1 MKIYPRQRTFFLLLI
16 AILLSMQ
23 AHSQKLIESRQSS
36 YYSYIYK
43 LADKEAKKIYKNDLD
58 KIEPSLFHTL
68 VDYFPTDSQYVDNL
82 TKGHYL
88 KTFADKNQQRF
99 SITTVQDF
107 DVFVLNNNNDL
118 CVQVYDL
125 HGNIIQNATVNI
137 GIKRLHFD
145 KKTQSYIDQKT
156 NRKGLLKVR
165 VNDFT
170 AYHNLARQYN
180 NSGIKRTTQ
189 MIVYNAP
196 VKYVWLPVRYVV
208 KLPVDGVK
216 SIVKGY
222 PQGVIYH
229 TNFFFKR
236 TFRKVASVFDD
247 SYRDRYYKGYIVFNK
262 PKYHVGDTVK
272 FKAFVVTKKGKPVN
286 ESVDVVLHGK
296 KRIELEKLNPY
307 NEGGY
312 AGELFLHDSLQL
324 QLDRSYQLS
333 LEINRR
339 ERLISGNFRY
349 EDYELS
355 KTKLSLRLDN
365 SKQYKNHAVKMFVK
379 GTDENDLN
387 LLDAR
392 IQVLA
397 KSDKISKYF
406 DNHVFI
412 PDTLSYFEKK
422 LEPAGETEVLVPD
435 SLFPKANF
443 DYELIVRLLT
453 SDNEA
458 ISESKSVNYFYDSEK
473 FDIDVQTDSILFRF
487 NKNGLSAPVSVRV
500 TANDN
505 FGNKT
510 EVFYGSTPCK
520 VELEPFF
527 ASYTVTSDSLS
538 KTINISSKS
547 SLFQCYSERTADS
560 VFIIAENPRKIPFVY
575 TVYKKNNEQSRGYSD
590 SLNIAKKIT
599 TKQNYFVSVRYLW
612 GGKIQEQTYR
622 IPFNDRKLNIS
633 VKQPKI
639 VYPGQKS
646 KIDILVTDVEGKP
659 VEGVD
664 LTAYSLTRK
673 FNYSP
678 PVLPDFMKNRGNKAV
693 INNFHFED
701 FNFKTGGFNLDYET
715 WELLAGLDSIEYYR
729 FIYPGNSVYRF
740 EYPAL
745 DSLTQFAPFVVSKGE
760 ILPIHVIYVDNNPV
774 YFSWSNFTQPYSF
787 KVNSGYHQVKLRT
800 SFKSITIDSL
810 YFSHGKKLIFSLND
824 DFKAANVHIRDG
836 KPELS
841 EFEQRLLYRYIFP
854 YRNNFGEKYA
864 YLYQN
869 GDAQFLKPELKR
881 EHNFAGPVI
890 GNLSFNEIDGFTTHF
905 NHEPFFEYEFTP
917 GLLKMRSINS
927 KEYPRYLKQY
937 QQKHNLADVVLT
949 KDSLYRQ
956 WENYLNIKRYSTAR
970 YRYPRSTTAGHGEL
984 EYSFTKDSKTS
995 TQQPLNMLVFK
1006 YDNPEFIRVYP
1017 GQISDVHELIEGYY
1031 RLLFF
1036 YAGAKYQTIDS
1047 VFVQPNGLNH
1057 YEFKQP
1063 PVLEKDSFSISVSK
1077 LIEETIFKSAPY
1089 YQEEEKELK
1098 QIYNHYQQQFQYF
1111 GDGEVIEGYVLEEGT
1126 GEPIPGVSIVVKGTT
1141 YGTISNIDGYFS
1153 IKVPRNY
1160 HTLVYSFVGF
1170 DTEERQIGQDDV
1182 SNVSMTASQL
1192 GLDEVVVIGYGIQ
1205 RKSSLT
1211 ASVSTVSPGLLKGIP
1226 GVSGNISQVLQG
1238 KLSGVDISYN
1248 EKSESTKITI
1258 RGSST
1263 VSFDKPPLYI
1273 INGNIYN
1280 GDISKL
1286 DPNLIQNIQVL
1297 KDAEATALYGARAA
1311 NGVVIIETGGS
1322 AFKEAPNHGVNGAD
1336 YDAAF
1341 LEAASQASSI
1351 RENFSDY
1358 AFWQPRLIT
1367 DKNGK
1372 ASFDVTFPDDVTSWE
1387 TFYLAMN
1394 GKKQSG
1400 QVRDLVKSYKPLMAQ
1415 LAVPR
1420 FLVQS
1425 DTTFAIGKALNYS
1438 PDSVLITTKFELDD
1452 KSVFKKVRY
1461 VSNSVLDTIPVVAGV
1476 DSLSL
1481 KYFLEKE
1488 DGYFDGEIRTI
1499 PVYPLGL
1506 EKTKGSFYV
1515 LDKDTSVNL
1524 SFDTALGNATVYAR
1538 ADELNVIED
1547 EIIHLKQ
1554 YRYNCNE
1561 QLASKLKALLAE
1573 KTIYEFQKKKF
1584 EGDNDIEKLIRQ
1596 LKKDQ
1601 KENGLWGWW
1610 KDSDEKL
1617 WISLHVLEALLNAE
1631 KSGYQVETDK
1641 DKLSGNLIWEFQ
1653 NTRNLDSGIKILT
1666 VLKLLGAQVDY
1677 KKYMADL
1684 EKTKKPNFNEMLQL
1698 MTLKQ
1703 TCDIHFD
1710 TDTLKHYQ
1718 KSTMFGNIYYGD
1730 DSSQST
1736 LLVNNIQNT
1745 LLAYRILKTDSV
1757 GNASKLGKIRNYF
1770 FESRKNGYWQ
1780 NTFESAQIIE
1790 TILPDLLG
1798 NQPNVVKPVLQIKGD
1813 VVKTV
1818 TEFPFEMEVTPTQ
1831 NLDVIKT
1838 GSFPVYLTCYQKYW
1852 DKAPKVNKSDFEI
1865 TTHFDDNFSS
1875 ILKAGE
1881 EVSLTAKVKV
1891 KHDAQYIMINI
1902 PIPGGCS
1909 YADKRNY
1916 FKNESHRE
1924 YFKNETAVFCE
1935 YLPEGEYSFEVK
1947 LIPRYTGNY
1956 TLNPAKAELM
1966 YFPTFF
1972 GNNEVRK
1979 VRILK

>member
-1 MKIYPRQRTFFLLLI
+1 MKIYPLQHTFLLSLF
-16 AILLSMQ
+16 ATLLCMQ
-23 AHSQKLIESRQSS
+23 AHSQKLIDSRQSS

-43 LADKEAKKIYKNDLD
+43 LTDREAERIYKNDLD
-58 KIEPSLFHTL
+58 KVEASFFHTL
-68 VDYFPTDSQYVDNL
+68 VDSFPTDNQYVGIL
-82 TKGHYL
+82 TKGYYL
-88 KTFADKNQQRF
+88 KTYADKNQQHF
-99 SITTVQDF
+99 YVTTVQDF
-107 DVFVLNNNNDL
+107 DVFILNNNTDL

-125 HGNIIQNATVNI
+125 EGNIIPGARVSV
-137 GIKRLHFD
+137 GLKHLHFD
-145 KKTQSYIDQKT
+145 EKTQSYIDRKS

-170 AYHNLARQYN
+170 AYYNLVRQYN
-180 NSGIKRTTQ
+180 NSGIKRTSRKV
-189 MIVYNAP
+189 VYNAP
-196 VKYVWLPVRYVV
+196 VKYVWLPIRYVV

-216 SIVKGY
+216 SIVTGY
-222 PQGVIYH
+222 PQGAIYH
-229 TNFFFKR
+229 TKSFFER

-286 ESVDVVLHGK
+286 EPVDVILYGK

-312 AGELFLHDSLQL
+312 AGKFFLHDSLQL

-333 LEINRR
+333 LEINKW

-365 SKQYKNHAVKMFVK
+365 EDQYKSRSAKMFVK

-397 KSDKISKYF
+397 KSRKVSKYF
-406 DNHVFI
+406 GQHVFI

-422 LEPAGETEVLVPD
+422 LEPDDETEVLIPD

-443 DYELIVRLLT
+443 EYDLVVRLLT
-453 SDNEA
+453 SDNET
-458 ISESKSVNYFYDSEK
+458 ISESKRVNYYYNSEK

-487 NKNGLSAPVSVRV
+487 SKNGLSTPTSVNI
-500 TANDN
+500 TADDN
-505 FGNKT
+505 FGNKS
-510 EVFYGSTPCK
+510 EIFRGSMPCK
-520 VELEPFF
+520 IQLEPFY
-527 ASYTVTSDSLS
+527 ASYTITSDSLFE
-538 KTINISSKS
+538 TIDISSES

-560 VFIIAENPRKIPFVY
+560 VFIVAENPRKIPFVY
-575 TVYKKNNEQSRGYSD
+575 TVYKKNSEQSRGYSD
-590 SLNIAKKIT
+590 SLSIAQKTT

-633 VKQPKI
+633 VTQPKI

-646 KIDILVTDVEGKP
+646 KIDVLVTDVEGKP

-673 FNYSP
+673 FHYSP
-678 PVLPDFMKNRGNKAV
+678 PVLPDFTKIRKNKTV

-701 FNFKTGGFNLDYET
+701 FGFNSDNFDLDYKT
-715 WELLAGLDSIEYYR
+715 WKLLAGLDSIEYYR
-729 FIYPGNSVYRF
+729 FIYPGNSIYRF
-740 EYPAL
+740 EYPAD
-745 DSLTQFAPFVVSKGE
+745 DSLTQFAPFVVSRGE

-787 KVNSGYHQVKLRT
+787 KIDSGYHHVKLRT
-800 SFKSITIDSL
+800 NFKSITIDSL
-810 YFSHGKKLIFSLND
+810 YFSHGKKLIYSLND
-824 DFKAANVHIRDG
+824 DLKTANIHIRDE

-841 EFEQRLLYRYIFP
+841 EVEQRLLYRYIFP

-869 GDAQFLKPELKR
+869 GDVQFLNPELKR
-881 EHNFAGPVI
+881 QHNFAGPVA
-890 GNLSFNEIDGFTTHF
+890 GNLSFNEIDGFSTHF
-905 NHEPFFEYEFTP
+905 NHEPFFEYEFTT
-917 GLLKMRSINS
+917 GLLKMRSIDP

-956 WENYLNIKRYSTAR
+956 WENYLDVKRYSTAR
-970 YRYPRSTTAGHGEL
+970 YRYPRSTTTGHGEL
-984 EYSFTKDSKTS
+984 IYSFKKDSKTS
-995 TQQPLNMLVFK
+995 AQQPLNMLVFK
-1006 YDNPEFIRVYP
+1006 YDNPEFLRVYP
-1017 GQISDVHELIEGYY
+1017 GRISEIQELNEGYY

-1047 VFVQPNGLNH
+1047 VFVQPNGLNY
-1057 YEFKQP
+1057 YEFQQP
-1063 PVLEKDSFSISVSK
+1063 PVLEKDSFSTSVSK
-1077 LIEETIFKSAPY
+1077 LIEETIFKTAPY

-1098 QIYNHYQQQFQYF
+1098 QIYNHYQQQFKYS

-1153 IKVPRNY
+1153 INVPQNY

-1182 SNVSMTASQL
+1182 SNVSMTPSLMA
-1192 GLDEVVVIGYGIQ
+1192 LDEVVVMGYGIQ

-1211 ASVSTVSPGLLKGIP
+1211 ASVSTVSPGLLKGMP
-1226 GVSGNISQVLQG
+1226 GVSGNISQRLPGTV
-1238 KLSGVDISYN
+1238 SGVIISSDARSM
-1248 EKSESTKITI
+1248 ETKITI

-1263 VSFDKPPLYI
+1263 INFDKPPLYI

-1311 NGVVIIETGGS
+1311 NGVVIIETGGN
-1322 AFKEAPNHGVNGAD
+1322 AFKEATNPGAKGAD

-1367 DKNGK
+1367 DKDGK

-1394 GKKQSG
+1394 EKKQSG

-1425 DTTFAIGKALNYS
+1425 DTTFVIGKALNYS
-1438 PDSVLITTKFELDD
+1438 PDSVLITTSFELDD
-1452 KSVFKKVRY
+1452 KSVLKKTRY
-1461 VSNSVLDTIPVVAGV
+1461 VSNSVLDTLPVVAGV

-1515 LDKDTSVNL
+1515 LDKDTSLHL
-1524 SFDTALGNATVYAR
+1524 SFDTTLGNATIYAR
-1538 ADELNVIED
+1538 ADELDVIED

-1561 QLASKLKALLAE
+1561 QLASKLKGLLAE
-1573 KTIYEFQKKKF
+1573 KTIREFQKKKF
-1584 EGDNDIEKLIRQ
+1584 GGDNDIDKLIRM
-1596 LKKDQ
+1596 LKKNQ

-1610 KDSDEKL
+1610 KDSDGKL
-1617 WISLHVLEALLNAE
+1617 WISLHVLEALLDAE
-1631 KSGYQVETDK
+1631 KSGYQVEIDK
-1641 DKLSGNLIWEFQ
+1641 EKLAGNLIWEFQ

-1666 VLKLLGAQVDY
+1666 VLKLLDAKVDY

-1710 TDTLKHYQ
+1710 TDTLKNYK
-1718 KSTMFGNIYYGD
+1718 KSTMFGNIYYAD
-1730 DSSQST
+1730 DNLQST

-1745 LLAYRILKTDSV
+1745 LLIYKILKTDSV
-1757 GNASKLGKIRNYF
+1757 GNASTLGKMRNYF
-1770 FESRKNGYWQ
+1770 FEIRKTGYWQ
-1780 NTFESAQIIE
+1780 NTFESAEIIE

-1798 NQPNVVKPVLQIKGD
+1798 NHPNIVKPVLQISGD

-1818 TEFPFEMEVTPTQ
+1818 TKFPFEMEIASTQ
-1831 NLDVIKT
+1831 NLNVTKT
-1838 GSFPVYLTCYQKYW
+1838 GSFPVYLTSYQKYW
-1852 DKAPKVNKSDFEI
+1852 DKAPKVKSDNFEI
-1865 TTHFDDNFSS
+1865 TTHFTNDSS
-1875 ILKAGE
+1875 FTLKAGE
-1881 EVSLTAKVKV
+1881 EVTLTAEVKV
-1891 KHDAQYIMINI
+1891 KHDAQYVMINI

-1909 YADKRNY
+1909 YDDKRNY
-1916 FKNESHRE
+1916 FKDESHRE
-1924 YFKNETAVFCE
+1924 YFKNETAIFCE

-1956 TLNPAKAELM
+1956 TLNPAKVELM
-1966 YFPTFF
+1966 YFPVFS
-1972 GNNEVRK
+1972 GNNELRK
-1979 VRILK
+1979 VRIWK